1 MRKQK
6 NFRIMEEVLEAFSEK
21 CEEYMTNESDTIE
34 AFMIEFLTY
43 SGEDLRALA
52 KQRKAWLDRHENT

>member
-6 NFRIMEEVLEAFSEK
+6 NFRVEEEILEAFSNK
-21 CEEYMTNESDTIE
+21 CGEYMANENDTIE

-43 SGEDLRALA
+43 SGDDLRALA
-52 KQRKAWLDRHENT
+52 KQRKAWLDKHVGK

>member
-1 MRKQK
+1 
-6 NFRIMEEVLEAFSEK
+6 MEEVLEAFSEK